1 MYSRSNRIWW
11 SLERKERNNR
21 NAILRPR
28 SVGGA
33 GAVLTVLPIDRQ
45 CGMIDMCDRV
55 RRNHVTDRALA
66 KWTSVRETRLWMR
79 RPASQPATTVGQQHF
94 VYRRPPLY
102 CREMY
107 VKFWIENTAVFSLCI
122 AYTLSA
128 AALICISRDCT
139 YLLVNFYYYYHLH

>member
-1 MYSRSNRIWW
+1 MRKRCRLFQLIIFFYSVYSRSNRIWW

-66 KWTSVRETRLWMR
+66 KWTSVRETV
-79 RPASQPATTVGQQHF
+79 S
-94 VYRRPPLY
+94 
-102 CREMY
+102 E
-107 VKFWIENTAVFSLCI
+107 
-122 AYTLSA
+122 
-128 AALICISRDCT
+128 
-139 YLLVNFYYYYHLH
+139 